1 MDDAGHAS
9 TDSGSL
15 TTSGCDK
22 ETVMSKLNL
31 FAYPVIAVASLLA
44 AGAAFAESPTPD
56 DTAAALS
63 LKSRAQVQAEL
74 FQARAD
80 GSAKVWSTTYNPLL
94 AARSVASRDEVKAQR
109 SYAHDVAFYGEDSG
123 SFALSRTQPARQPVR
138 VLASA
143 AK

>member
-1 MDDAGHAS
+1 
-9 TDSGSL
+9 
-15 TTSGCDK
+15 
-22 ETVMSKLNL
+22 MSKLNL